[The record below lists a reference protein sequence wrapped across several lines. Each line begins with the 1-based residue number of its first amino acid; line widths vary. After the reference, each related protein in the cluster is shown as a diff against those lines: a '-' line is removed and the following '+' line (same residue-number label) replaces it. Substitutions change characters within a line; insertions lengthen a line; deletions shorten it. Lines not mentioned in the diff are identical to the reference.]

1 MRKAFR
7 PPFKRPLTEEQN
19 WEDMSWQKK
28 LRRCITEEKPRPGD
42 PPKEGRTPLLNLPI
56 PGYDPSGR
64 SNPQEAYFNVLWRR
78 QTNRKH
84 KTWDGDGVIIVG
96 WGSLVLKDLDGSQ
109 YAPFVMAMVL
119 MRRIGSKVWGGAKLG
134 NGDLIKVGSMEV
146 QVLLIIRGPHGRLSR
161 RFRTRRISLAVH

>member
-1 MRKAFR
+1 MDALNPGHRSNARQHSQSITAVSSSISLPCLRTRVIMRKAFR

-96 WGSLVLKDLDGSQ
+96 GGSLVLKDLDGSQ
-109 YAPFVMAMVL
+109 YAPFVMAM
-119 MRRIGSKVWGGAKLG
+119 G
-134 NGDLIKVGSMEV
+134 
-146 QVLLIIRGPHGRLSR
+146 
-161 RFRTRRISLAVH
+161 